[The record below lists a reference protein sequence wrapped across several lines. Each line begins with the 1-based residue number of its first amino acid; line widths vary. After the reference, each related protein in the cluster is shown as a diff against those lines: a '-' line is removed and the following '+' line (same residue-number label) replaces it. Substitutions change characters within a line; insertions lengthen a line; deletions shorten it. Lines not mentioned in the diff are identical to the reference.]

1 MTENL
6 DKPPF
11 KPNCEIVESLSKSE
25 RMGIK
30 MDRGLVGNMGVTNP
44 NDKVVEF
51 KVEIRAVK
59 K

>member
-6 DKPPF
+6 DQPPF
-11 KPNCEIVESLSKSE
+11 KPNCEIIESLSKSE

-30 MDRGLVGNMGVTNP
+30 MDKGLVGNMGVTNL

-51 KVEIRAVK
+51 KVEIRPLNK
-59 K
+59 

>member
-1 MTENL
+1 
-6 DKPPF
+6 
-11 KPNCEIVESLSKSE
+11 
-25 RMGIK
+25 MGIK
-30 MDRGLVGNMGVTNP
+30 MDRGLVGNMGVTNS